1 MLIYFIITLIIGI
14 IIAFLFIKNLQESII
29 IVFIF
34 MLLSGGSIFGVC
46 MITKNNNLS
55 YKEFWSGIEQEAIMD
70 TIKCERDGSCHNT
83 YSCDPYQVSTTETYT
98 DANGKIQTRV
108 VTRTQY
114 HSCPYTD
121 YEYTYTV
128 KDNIGESYIIGK
140 NYLPENPNE
149 HRWRYDAP
157 TNLEKYNHG
166 VPQLWLDAK
175 TRIDNN
181 TPSGTTVIKTYPNY
195 IQASQND
202 IYKKQSNEVEIFK
215 EQELLPK
222 ITTTT
227 YDFYQADKFYVV
239 GEPIN
244 ESSYIKDLQN
254 LNGYFGSKLQG
265 DIHMVIVNNKNVNA
279 DNYTQ
284 ALQAYFSS
292 PELGK
297 NILSKNGVVIVL
309 GVEDSTINWAKTFTG
324 MPNGNEHLNFS
335 SLKGQKLNSKELL
348 DKDNGSI
355 SKVLFDAEKGY
366 QRVSM
371 KDYEYLKD
379 SIPTPT
385 YSYWIASIINIV
397 IILILIK
404 LRQYYHNH

>member
-46 MITKNNNLS
+46 MITKNNHLS

-128 KDNIGESYIIGK
+128 KDNIGESYVIGK

-175 TRIDNN
+175 NRIDNK

-202 IYKKQSNEVEIFK
+202 IYKKHSNEVEIFK

-244 ESSYIKDLQN
+244 ESSYIQDLQN

-284 ALQAYFSS
+284 ALQSYFSS

-297 NILSKNGVVIVL
+297 NTLSKNGVVIVL
-309 GVEDSTINWAKTFTG
+309 GVENSTINWAKTFTG

-355 SKVLFDAEKGY
+355 SKILFDAEKGY